1 MLRSFLKVSMA
12 LPTGRAR
19 PSAFSRLLGPALLAT
34 LLAIAL
40 VVAQAM
46 TSLPANA
53 GLFSSDSG
61 SSSGSSSNAGS
72 GSSSAASSLFGSG
85 NQGDFL
91 PVSEAFKPRSWREG
105 DTLYVGFTSAE
116 GYYLY
121 RHQFS
126 FATTSDQV
134 ALGDAD
140 LPPGELKNDPYMG
153 EVHVFHDALV
163 IRIPLTSASSG
174 KAVRDGTPASGP
186 IPLSITF
193 QGCADAGLCY
203 PPETVTL
210 QAGEQSAPAP
220 FAQLMPT
227 ASQSSD
233 TTAPVASRTTTAPIS
248 GTDAGF
254 SALFAD
260 ASLLTALGLF
270 FLAGLGLTFTPCVLP
285 MIPILS
291 SIIVGQRPSRPRALL
306 LSTSYALGMALT
318 YAAAGTLMG
327 LFGAGLNLQAH
338 LQAPAVLIPF
348 AALFVLFALAM
359 FGAFTLRLPS
369 GMHSQLD
376 ALQGRLMNAGP
387 GGLALAG
394 ALSVLVVSPCVSA
407 PLAGALVYLSASGD
421 AMTGGLALFALGLG
435 MGVPLIL
442 VGTFG
447 ASLLPRAGGWMEGIK
462 QAFGILLL
470 GVALWLV
477 ERLLPASLAVLGW
490 AILAIGTGVAL
501 GALSTQT
508 RGWARARQALGLVA
522 LGWGMISLLGVA
534 GGASDPLRPLAPF
547 TGGTSSGQATET
559 SLDFTT
565 VSDMSELEREL
576 ALAASRGQP
585 VFVDY
590 YADWCIS
597 CKVMEREVFPK
608 VASQLRQFH
617 LIRAD
622 VTSTGAATQALLKQ
636 FGLFGPP
643 SLLFFADERELK
655 AARIQGEVNASQL
668 GQHLTAVLDQLRGT
682 SQRAN

>member
-19 PSAFSRLLGPALLAT
+19 PSSFSRLLGPALLAT

-46 TSLPANA
+46 TALPANA
-53 GLFSSDSG
+53 GLFGPD
-61 SSSGSSSNAGS
+61 SSSNAGS
-72 GSSSAASSLFGSG
+72 GSSSAASSLFGGG

-91 PVSEAFKPRSWREG
+91 PVSEAFQPRSWREG

-126 FATTSDQV
+126 FSTTSDQV
-134 ALGDAD
+134 VLGDAD

-163 IRIPLTSASSG
+163 IRIPLTSASSS
-174 KAVRDGTPASGP
+174 KAVRDDTPASGP
-186 IPLSITF
+186 VPLSITF

-227 ASQSSD
+227 AGQSSE
-233 TTAPVASRTTTAPIS
+233 TTASTASRTTKAPIS

-254 SALFAD
+254 STLFAD

-369 GMHSQLD
+369 GMHSRLD
-376 ALQGRLMNAGP
+376 TLQGRLMNAGP

-435 MGVPLIL
+435 MGVPMIL

-501 GALSTQT
+501 GALSAQS

-522 LGWGMISLLGVA
+522 LGWGMVSLLGVA

-547 TGGTSSGQATET
+547 TGGTSPGQAAET
-559 SLDFTT
+559 SLDFIT

-597 CKVMEREVFPK
+597 CKVMEREVFPR

-622 VTSTGAATQALLKQ
+622 VTSPGAATQALLKQ

-655 AARIQGEVNASQL
+655 EARIQGEVDASQL
-668 GQHLTAVLDQLRGT
+668 GQHLTSVLDQLRGP
-682 SQRAN
+682 SRRAN

>member
-1 MLRSFLKVSMA
+1 
-12 LPTGRAR
+12 
-19 PSAFSRLLGPALLAT
+19 
-34 LLAIAL
+34 
-40 VVAQAM
+40 M
-46 TSLPANA
+46 TALPANA

-61 SSSGSSSNAGS
+61 SSSGSSSNASS
-72 GSSSAASSLFGSG
+72 GSSSAASSLFGGG

-91 PVSEAFKPRSWREG
+91 PVSEAFKPRSWRED

-134 ALGDAD
+134 VLGDAD

-163 IRIPLTSASSG
+163 IRIPLMSASSS
-174 KAVRDGTPASGP
+174 KAVHDDTPASGP

-210 QAGEQSAPAP
+210 QVGEQSAPAP
-220 FAQLMPT
+220 FAPLMPT

-233 TTAPVASRTTTAPIS
+233 TTASTESRTTTAPIS

-359 FGAFTLRLPS
+359 FGAFNLRLPS
-369 GMHSQLD
+369 GMHSRLD

-501 GALSTQT
+501 GALSTQA

-547 TGGTSSGQATET
+547 TGGTSSGQAAET

-576 ALAASRGQP
+576 ALAASRDQP

-643 SLLFFADERELK
+643 SLLFFADERELT

>member
-1 MLRSFLKVSMA
+1 MLRPFLESCA
-12 LPTGRAR
+12 PLS
-19 PSAFSRLLGPALLAT
+19 PSLLRRLAATVVALLLTFAV
-34 LLAIAL
+34 LS
-40 VVAQAM
+40 
-46 TSLPANA
+46 TSTPVHA
-53 GLFSSDSG
+53 GLFGNG
-61 SSSGSSSNAGS
+61 SSSSGTSSSTG
-72 GSSSAASSLFGSG
+72 LFGSG
-85 NQGDFL
+85 NSNSEFL
-91 PVSEAFKPRSWREG
+91 PVGEAFTPRAWREG
-105 DTLYVGFTSAE
+105 SNLYVGFTSAD

-126 FATTSDQV
+126 FSSSDV
-134 ALGDAD
+134 DIALGKAD
-140 LPPGELKNDPYMG
+140 IPSGEFKQDPYMG
-153 EVHVFHDALV
+153 EVRVFHDPLV
-163 IRIPLTSASSG
+163 IRIPLKGSPKG
-174 KAVRDGTPASGP
+174 LREERPANGP
-186 IPLSITF
+186 VSLSLTF

-210 QAGEQSAPAP
+210 EAGEQSAPAQ
-220 FAQLMPT
+220 FADLVPTSTANIPDGKSGVDSDKAKSQT
-227 ASQSSD
+227 ASP
-233 TTAPVASRTTTAPIS
+233 TTAT

-254 SALFAD
+254 SALFID

-306 LSTSYALGMALT
+306 LSSSYALGMALT

-348 AALFVLFALAM
+348 AALFVVFALAM
-359 FGAFTLRLPS
+359 FGAFNLRLPDS
-369 GMHSQLD
+369 LHSRLD
-376 ALQGRLMNAGP
+376 GLQSRLMSAGP

-421 AMTGGLALFALGLG
+421 ALKGGLALFALGLG
-435 MGVPLIL
+435 MGIPLIL

-447 ASLLPRAGGWMEGIK
+447 ASLLPKAGSWMNGIK
-462 QAFGILLL
+462 QAFGLLLL
-470 GVALWLV
+470 GVALWLI
-477 ERLLPASLAVLGW
+477 ERLLPASLTLLGW
-490 AILAIGTGVAL
+490 AALAIGTGVAL
-501 GALSTQT
+501 GALSSTTQ
-508 RGWARARQALGLVA
+508 GWSRARQAIGLIA

-534 GGASDPLRPLAPF
+534 GGATDPLRPLLPF
-547 TGGTSSGQATET
+547 TGGTSSGDNTQSEA
-559 SLDFTT
+559 LDFTT
-565 VSDMSELEREL
+565 VTDMDALSREL
-576 ALAASRGQP
+576 SLAASRGQP

-622 VTSTGAATQALLKQ
+622 VTGTGEETQALLKS

-643 SLLFFADERELK
+643 SLLFFADNQELRE
-655 AARIQGEVNASQL
+655 ARIQGEVNTEQL
-668 GQHLTAVLDQLRGT
+668 GLHLDKVLRQ
-682 SQRAN
+682 QRSK

>member
-1 MLRSFLKVSMA
+1 VLRPFPANDAISRQIRASLALARPMRPGVLLVIVLLLSLTTFA
-12 LPTGRAR
+12 LPAH
-19 PSAFSRLLGPALLAT
+19 
-34 LLAIAL
+34 
-40 VVAQAM
+40 
-46 TSLPANA
+46 A
-53 GLFSSDSG
+53 GLFG
-61 SSSGSSSNAGS
+61 SSPATSSSSESSTGLFTSQA
-72 GSSSAASSLFGSG
+72 SSS
-85 NQGDFL
+85 DFL
-91 PVSEAFKPRSWREG
+91 PVKEAFTPRAWREG

-121 RHQFS
+121 RHQFD
-126 FATTSDQV
+126 FATSRDDLR
-134 ALGDAD
+134 LGAAD
-140 LPPGELKNDPYMG
+140 LPPGEFKQDPYLG
-153 EVHVFHDALV
+153 DVHVFHDPLV
-163 IRIPLTSASSG
+163 IRLPLTAIDRQNAPDEASSI
-174 KAVRDGTPASGP
+174 SGP
-186 IPLSITF
+186 VPISITF

-210 QAGEQSAPAP
+210 EAGEQSAPDA
-220 FAQLMPT
+220 FAHLMPDAATLESGAADDTGAHRDGEPT
-227 ASQSSD
+227 AIPGTDGSFR
-233 TTAPVASRTTTAPIS
+233 ALF
-248 GTDAGF
+248 TDAG
-254 SALFAD
+254 LVT
-260 ASLLTALGLF
+260 LLGLF

-306 LSTSYALGMALT
+306 LSSSYALGMALT

-327 LFGAGLNLQAH
+327 LFGAGLNLQAQ
-338 LQAPAVLIPF
+338 LQSPVVLIPF

-359 FGAFTLRLPS
+359 FGAFNLRLP
-369 GMHSQLD
+369 GRLHSRLD
-376 ALQGRLMNAGP
+376 TLQGRLMNAGP

-421 AMTGGLALFALGLG
+421 ATSGGLALFALGLG

-477 ERLLPASLAVLGW
+477 ERLLPASLTVLGW
-490 AILAIGTGVAL
+490 ATLAIGTGVAL
-501 GALSTQT
+501 GAISSSSH
-508 RGWARARQALGLVA
+508 GWARARQALGLLA

-547 TGGTSSGQATET
+547 TGGGTASGQATEQT
-559 SLDFTT
+559 LDFTT
-565 VSDMSELEREL
+565 VTDMAALKREL
-576 ALAASRGQP
+576 ALADRRGQP

-597 CKVMEREVFPK
+597 CKVMEREVFPR

-622 VTSTGAATQALLKQ
+622 VTQTDATTRELLSS

-643 SLLFFADERELK
+643 SLLFFAGQQEMTE
-655 AARIQGEVNASQL
+655 ARIQGEVDAEQL
-668 GQHLTAVLDQLRGT
+668 GEHLDEVLRHHRTAAG
-682 SQRAN
+682 A

>member
-1 MLRSFLKVSMA
+1 MLRPFPANDAISRQIRASLALARPMRPGVLLVIVLLLSLTTFA
-12 LPTGRAR
+12 LPAH
-19 PSAFSRLLGPALLAT
+19 
-34 LLAIAL
+34 
-40 VVAQAM
+40 
-46 TSLPANA
+46 A
-53 GLFSSDSG
+53 GLFG
-61 SSSGSSSNAGS
+61 SSP
-72 GSSSAASSLFGSG
+72 AASSSSESSTGLFTRQASSS
-85 NQGDFL
+85 DFL
-91 PVSEAFKPRSWREG
+91 PVNEAFTPRAWREG

-121 RHQFS
+121 RHQFD
-126 FATTSDQV
+126 FATSRDDLR
-134 ALGDAD
+134 LGAAD
-140 LPPGELKNDPYMG
+140 LPPGEFKQDPYLG
-153 EVHVFHDALV
+153 DVHVFHDPLV
-163 IRIPLTSASSG
+163 IRLPLTAADRQNAPDEASSI
-174 KAVRDGTPASGP
+174 SGP
-186 IPLSITF
+186 VPISITF

-210 QAGEQSAPAP
+210 EAGEQSAPDA
-220 FAQLMPT
+220 FAHLMPDAAALENGAADDTGAHRAGEPT
-227 ASQSSD
+227 AIPGTDGSFR
-233 TTAPVASRTTTAPIS
+233 ALF
-248 GTDAGF
+248 TDAG
-254 SALFAD
+254 LVT
-260 ASLLTALGLF
+260 LLGLF

-306 LSTSYALGMALT
+306 LSSSYALGMALT

-327 LFGAGLNLQAH
+327 LFGAGLNLQAQ
-338 LQAPAVLIPF
+338 LQSPVVLIPF

-359 FGAFTLRLPS
+359 FGTFNLRLP
-369 GMHSQLD
+369 GRLHSRLD
-376 ALQGRLMNAGP
+376 TLQGRLMNTGP

-421 AMTGGLALFALGLG
+421 ATSGGLALFALGLG

-477 ERLLPASLAVLGW
+477 ERLLPASLTVLGW
-490 AILAIGTGVAL
+490 ATLAIGTGVAL
-501 GALSTQT
+501 GAISSSSH
-508 RGWARARQALGLVA
+508 GWARARQALGLLA

-547 TGGTSSGQATET
+547 TGGGTASGQATEQT
-559 SLDFTT
+559 LDFTT
-565 VSDMSELEREL
+565 VTDMAALKREL
-576 ALAASRGQP
+576 ALADRRGQP

-597 CKVMEREVFPK
+597 CKVMEREVFPR

-622 VTSTGAATQALLKQ
+622 VTQTDATTRELLSS

-643 SLLFFADERELK
+643 SLLFFAGQQEMTE
-655 AARIQGEVNASQL
+655 ARIQGEVDAEQL
-668 GQHLTAVLDQLRGT
+668 GEHLDEVLRHHRTAAG
-682 SQRAN
+682 A